1 MKVIE
6 TELPGVLVLEP
17 PVFGDSRGFFQEVWN
32 RRRYAAAGIDVD
44 FVQDNVSRSTRGVLR
59 GLHFQHP
66 GAQGKLVWVL
76 EGEVYD
82 VALDVRAG
90 SPSFGRWTALTLSA
104 ANHRQFYLPPGF
116 AHGFCV
122 VSESALF
129 AYKCTDFYAPGAEGA
144 VRWDDPDLAIPWP
157 IENPAVSTK
166 DAAASRL
173 CDWPVQRLPSYRE
186 PTRPESPEGA

>member
-1 MKVIE
+1 VKVIE
-6 TELPGVLVLEP
+6 TELPGVLVVEP

-32 RRRYAAAGIDVD
+32 RRRYATAGIDVD
-44 FVQDNVSRSTRGVLR
+44 FVQDNVSRSARGVLR

-66 GAQGKLVWVL
+66 GAQGKLIWVL

-82 VALDVRAG
+82 VALDIRVG

-122 VSESALF
+122 VSDSALF
-129 AYKCTDFYAPGAEGA
+129 AYKCTDFYTPQAEGS
-144 VRWDDPDLAIPWP
+144 VRWDDPDLGIPWP
-157 IENPAVSTK
+157 LAHPRLSDK
-166 DAAASRL
+166 DAGAPRL
-173 CDWPVQRLPSYRE
+173 RDWPAERLPRYRE
-186 PTRPESPEGA
+186 EAREETRGGA